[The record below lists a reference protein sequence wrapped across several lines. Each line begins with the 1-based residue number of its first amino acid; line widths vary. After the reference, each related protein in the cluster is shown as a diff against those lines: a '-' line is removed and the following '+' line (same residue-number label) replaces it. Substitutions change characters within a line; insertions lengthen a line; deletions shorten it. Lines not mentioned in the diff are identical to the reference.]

1 MSKSLFIDFMEKMLA
16 FPLWIKQ
23 TIFLNL
29 SNDLNTYLSNEFL
42 DLPEGELFHI
52 YKPALS
58 DLGQNELLTK
68 EIAPRGIGTWVNPLG
83 GYFISFESLEGCA
96 KQIVAKCKEAGVTM
110 TGAGAPFPYGKDPK
124 DNVIRIA
131 PTFPSLENL
140 TKAAEVFVV
149 VVRLVSAEKLLND

>member
-1 MSKSLFIDFMEKMLA
+1 
-16 FPLWIKQ
+16 
-23 TIFLNL
+23 
-29 SNDLNTYLSNEFL
+29 
-42 DLPEGELFHI
+42 
-52 YKPALS
+52 
-58 DLGQNELLTK
+58 
-68 EIAPRGIGTWVNPLG
+68 
-83 GYFISFESLEGCA
+83 
-96 KQIVAKCKEAGVTM
+96 M